1 MKLLSIIYYFG
12 IFACGIQGSQKS
24 YKHHIFLCFPA
35 SFLASLGGGLCR
47 DLFILLVFPVAFT
60 KSSLPEITI
69 AICSSFFYR
78 IYQQKYAI
86 QNILKPFITLTDAL
100 GLGTFIAI
108 GVDKALDSGTSPII
122 ALCSGIITALGGGIL
137 SSLLCGQSICKIL
150 STNISYRIIT
160 ILGAIIYIYSLTN
173 GINKEIAQ
181 YGLILYTLTFVMV
194 TNYNLKTILIKCQ
207 MDLFQL
213 PSKIIILSSMEA
225 ILCPLEIQYIHP
237 TKSSYSFNRFN
248 HFKNNKYHFRKD
260 NSNLINCKSCYHHRF
275 SRNR

>member
-24 YKHHIFLCFPA
+24 YKHHMLLCFHT

-69 AICSSFFYR
+69 VICSIFFYR
-78 IYQQKYAI
+78 ICQQKHAI
-86 QNILKPFITLTDAL
+86 QNILKPFVTLTDAL

-108 GVDKALDSGTSPII
+108 GIDHALDSGTSPII

-137 SSLLCGQSICKIL
+137 SSLLCGQSIYKIL
-150 STNISYRIIT
+150 TTNISYRIIT
-160 ILGAIIYIYSLTN
+160 ILGAIIYIYSLVN
-173 GINKEIAQ
+173 GIDKTVAQ
-181 YGLILYTLTFVMV
+181 YGLILYTLTFVMI
-194 TNYNLKTILIKCQ
+194 TNYNLKTILIKYQ

-213 PSKIIILSSMEA
+213 PSKIIILSLMDA
-225 ILCPLEIQYIHP
+225 MLYPLNVQYIHS
-237 TKSSYSFNRFN
+237 TKSFYSLNNFDYLKNKTYYLK
-248 HFKNNKYHFRKD
+248 KNNYNYINYKSYHSYHFP
-260 NSNLINCKSCYHHRF
+260 
-275 SRNR
+275 RNH

>member
-1 MKLLSIIYYFG
+1 MKLLSIIYYLG
-12 IFACGIQGSQKS
+12 ILACSIQGSQKT
-24 YKHHIFLCFPA
+24 YKHHMLLCFPA

-60 KSSLPEITI
+60 KSSLPEIAI
-69 AICSSFFYR
+69 AICSSFFCR
-78 IYQQKYAI
+78 ICQQKYAI
-86 QNILKPFITLTDAL
+86 QNILKPFVTLTDAL

-108 GVDKALDSGTSPII
+108 GIDRALESGTSPIV

-137 SSLLCGQSICKIL
+137 SSLLCGQPIYKIL

-173 GINKEIAQ
+173 GIDKTVAQ
-181 YGLILYTLTFVMV
+181 YGLILYTLTFVMISH
-194 TNYNLKTILIKCQ
+194 YDLKTIFIKYQ
-207 MDLFQL
+207 TDLFQL

-225 ILCPLEIQYIHP
+225 ILNPLDIHYINSI
-237 TKSSYSFNRFN
+237 KLSYSFNRFN
-248 HFKNNKYHFRKD
+248 YLKNNNYHVRK
-260 NSNLINCKSCYHHRF
+260 NNCNFTNYKSCYHHRY